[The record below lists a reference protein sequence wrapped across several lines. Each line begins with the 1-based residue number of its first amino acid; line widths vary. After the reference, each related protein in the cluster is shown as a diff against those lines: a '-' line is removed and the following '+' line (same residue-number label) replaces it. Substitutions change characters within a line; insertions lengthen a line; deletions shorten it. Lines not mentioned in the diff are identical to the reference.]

1 MHDFTQLV
9 EDIHFFEEVH
19 ENYYP
24 SYTGTVHPLSIIG
37 YLLDEISK
45 LREEVEE
52 LKSSQK

>member
-1 MHDFTQLV
+1 MYDFTQLV